1 MKNIL
6 RNSFKKITL
15 PIVLFFGICGFSS
28 NLFSQSYYNMAAGN
42 YTETFT
48 GWTNWAVNWNG
59 LPINAT
65 GTIPSAT
72 RITAASTNMITV
84 QTSSSGGV
92 QTTNTATNIQFLST
106 GSSGTNNTTSTAGDL
121 NLNFSGRN
129 VGNIS
134 FDLAQVSN
142 STGDR
147 MGTLLI
153 YISPDGT
160 TWTTLTGTGL
170 PYTVT
175 NNVAG
180 SASISL
186 PLPAGLNNAA
196 TAKIRFY
203 YYNGPN
209 AVSNNITG
217 SRPKISLDNL
227 LVTSTSAGLV
237 LPVISS
243 FTPTSG
249 LPGSSITI
257 TGTDF
262 TGATAVK
269 FNNVAASVF
278 SVDSATQITATVPTG
293 ASTGTISVTTPNG
306 TGTSLGTFTIP
317 ALTLSAPSSINE
329 GVSGSTGTIS
339 IPTALGAPLVVT
351 IGSSTVADLAVSAD
365 GVTYSASA
373 SVTIPAGSTTS
384 PVFYLQAPLDDVV
397 DADSSV
403 TLTASA
409 TGYVSKTAVVVV
421 KNIDLASADLTGS
434 GYTET
439 FSAMGATNG
448 PLPLGWSDSGPITTF
463 SSQTWG
469 SASAS
474 AGVLTASGILG
485 YQHTSSTGTNN
496 LVLTLKNS
504 TGSAITALTINFKG
518 RAARLTET
526 RSPVFSVVVAGQ
538 TNPGLAYS
546 TSYGD
551 NYQMSGGT
559 TGLNIANGQ
568 KFTISWASDRG
579 AGGGASQQI
588 GLSDVQV
595 STGFTPT
602 APSLGGVIVDPAYI
616 ADTSASLSGS
626 VTSDGGSVVTS
637 SGFVYCLTSQSSTPT
652 IGGTGV
658 VQKVF
663 ATPGIGTLYD
673 EASPLLPSSSF
684 TVRAYAINSIG
695 TNYSAP
701 ASFTTMAPNPEF
713 TSGYTQNFNGFESMT
728 TIPAGWKCLSTGGA
742 NSYIASWPSASSSA
756 GFYGETNRPGV
767 LGFTHTTTSSNNINT
782 LTLVNRSGGTLTNL
796 YVSYMG
802 EVTQTNNERCPAWV
816 VNSTDVN
823 GTTEVTGLAYSTLGG
838 TNATKT
844 AQITG
849 LSVSNG
855 ATYSL
860 SWTSDRGLVQTNGS
874 SRRIG
879 IGFVQ
884 IATNAAGIVS
894 NAPVVSSPATLSATV
909 GVPVSYQI
917 AASESPTGFWAQNI
931 PSGLTLNASNGVISG
946 TLLSTNANASTMV
959 VTAYNAAGVGN
970 QNVALTVVASVKT
983 TPTLTLA
990 PSASAITVGQAL
1002 SASTL
1007 TGGSASVA
1015 GAFAWTTPSTVP
1027 AVGTVSYGVT
1037 FTPTDTV
1044 SYNTFTTT
1052 VSVTVNKITSTI
1064 SVAPTAS
1071 AITEGQAL
1079 SASVLSGG
1087 TGSVAGA
1094 FAWTAPSTVPLVGTA
1109 SYGVTFTP
1117 TDAVNYSTAA
1127 TTVSLTVNP
1136 AGTTYSGWLGQA
1148 GASDAAFL
1156 DYVFGAVTPG
1166 TLDPSLKPT
1175 VAVTDG
1181 KLVLTFFV
1189 REETVGLTVT
1199 PKASADLAAGPS
1211 GWSTT
1216 GVQDVAEVGTTTVN
1230 GVKVRKHTASVAA
1243 SGVKNF
1249 LMIQAVQQ

>member
-15 PIVLFFGICGFSS
+15 PIFLFFGICGFSS
-28 NLFSQSYYNMAAGN
+28 TLFSQSYYNMAAGD
-42 YTETFT
+42 YSQSFT

-59 LPINAT
+59 LPTNAT

-72 RITAASTNMITV
+72 RITTVSTNMLTNMP
-84 QTSSSGGV
+84 TSSGGV

-106 GSSGTNNTTSTAGDL
+106 GSTANTTSTAGDL

-129 VGNIS
+129 AGNIS
-134 FDLAQVSN
+134 FDLAQVNN

-147 MGTLLI
+147 IGTLLV
-153 YISPDGT
+153 YTSPDGT
-160 TWTTLTGTGL
+160 TWTTLSGTGL

-186 PLPAGLNNAA
+186 PLPASLNNAA

-203 YYNGPN
+203 YYNGPT
-209 AVSNNITG
+209 AGVTG

-237 LPVISS
+237 LPVINS

-249 LPGSSITI
+249 LPGDLITI

-293 ASTGTISVTTPNG
+293 ATTGTISVTTPNG

-317 ALTLSAPSSINE
+317 ALTLSAPSSMNE

-339 IPTALGAPLVVT
+339 IPTVLGEPLVVT
-351 IGSSTVADLAVSAD
+351 VGSSNVADLAVSAD

-397 DADSSV
+397 DLDSSV

-409 TGYVSKTAVVVV
+409 TGYVSKTAMVVV
-421 KNIDLASADLTGS
+421 KNIDLPSADLTGS

-439 FSAMGATNG
+439 FSAMGAVNG
-448 PLPLGWSDSGPITTF
+448 PLPLGWSVSGPVTTF

-469 SASAS
+469 STSAS

-496 LVLTLKNS
+496 LILTLKNN

-518 RAARLTET
+518 RAARLSDT
-526 RSPVFSVVVAGQ
+526 RPPVFSVVVAGQ
-538 TNPGLAYS
+538 ANPGLAYS
-546 TSYGD
+546 TSYED

-579 AGGGASQQI
+579 GTSGSSRQI

-602 APSLGGVIVDPAYI
+602 APSLGGVIVDPTYI
-616 ADTSASLSGS
+616 VDTSASLLGN
-626 VTSDGGSVVTS
+626 VTSDGGSPVTE

-652 IGGTGV
+652 IGGDGV
-658 VQKVF
+658 VKNVF
-663 ATPGIGTLYD
+663 ATPGIGILFG
-673 EASPLLPSSSF
+673 EASPLLPSNSY

-713 TSGYTQNFNGFESMT
+713 TSGYTQNFNGFQSMT
-728 TIPAGWKCLSTGGA
+728 TLPAGWKCISTGGA
-742 NSYIASWPSASSSA
+742 NSYIGSWTSGSASA

-767 LGFTHTTTSSNNINT
+767 LGFTHTSTSSNNINT

-796 YVSYMG
+796 YVSYLG
-802 EVTQTNNERCPAWV
+802 QVTQTNNERCPSWV
-816 VNSTDVN
+816 VTSDDGN
-823 GTTEVTGLAYSTLGG
+823 GPTEVTGLGYSTLGG

-849 LSVSNG
+849 LSILNG
-855 ATYSL
+855 STYSL

-884 IATNAAGIVS
+884 IATTAAAIVS
-894 NAPVVSSPATLSATV
+894 NAPVLSSPTTLSATV

-917 AASESPTGFWAQNI
+917 TASESPTGYWAQNI
-931 PSGLTLNASNGVISG
+931 PSGLTLDPSSGVISG

-959 VTAYNAAGVGN
+959 VTAYNAAGDGN
-970 QNVALTVVASVKT
+970 QNVAITVVDT
-983 TPTLTLA
+983 TSPVITLIGANPLLIANGATFTDPGA
-990 PSASAITVGQAL
+990 TVTDNVDPVRTIQG
-1002 SASTL
+1002 T
-1007 TGGSASVA
+1007 
-1015 GAFAWTTPSTVP
+1015 
-1027 AVGTVSYGVT
+1027 GTVNTAVQGDYTVT
-1037 FTPTDTV
+1037 
-1044 SYNTFTTT
+1044 YN
-1052 VSVTVNKITSTI
+1052 
-1064 SVAPTAS
+1064 A
-1071 AITEGQAL
+1071 
-1079 SASVLSGG
+1079 
-1087 TGSVAGA
+1087 
-1094 FAWTAPSTVPLVGTA
+1094 
-1109 SYGVTFTP
+1109 
-1117 TDAVNYSTAA
+1117 TDAAGNVAIA
-1127 TTVSLTVNP
+1127 VLRTVRVDAPL
-1136 AGTTYSGWLGQA
+1136 GTTYSGWLNGA

-1175 VAVTDG
+1175 VAVTG
-1181 KLVLTFFV
+1181 GNLVLTYYV
-1189 REETVGLTVT
+1189 RQGTAGLTVT
-1199 PKASADLAAGPS
+1199 PKTSADLGAVSS
-1211 GWSTT
+1211 GWVTD
-1216 GVQDVAEVGTTTVN
+1216 GVTDIAVGTPITVN
-1230 GVKVRKHTASVAA
+1230 SVSVQQRSASVPV
-1243 SGVKNF
+1243 SGAKKF
-1249 LMIQAVQQ
+1249 LRVEAVQQ

>member
-42 YTETFT
+42 YSESFT

-59 LPINAT
+59 LAVNTT

-72 RITAASTNMITV
+72 RITAVSTNMLTNMP
-84 QTSSSGGV
+84 TSSGGV
-92 QTTNTATNIQFLST
+92 QTANTATNIQFLST
-106 GSSGTNNTTSTAGDL
+106 GSSGNTSSTGGDL

-134 FDLAQVSN
+134 FDLAQVNN

-147 MGTLLI
+147 IGTLLV
-153 YISPDGT
+153 YTSPDGT
-160 TWTTLTGTGL
+160 TWTTLAGTGL

-186 PLPAGLNNAA
+186 LLPASLNNAA

-203 YYNGPN
+203 YYNGP
-209 AVSNNITG
+209 SNGTVG
-217 SRPKISLDNL
+217 SRPKVSLDNL
-227 LVTSTSAGLV
+227 LVTSTSAGLI
-237 LPVISS
+237 LPVINS
-243 FTPTSG
+243 FSPTSG
-249 LPGSSITI
+249 LPGDSITI

-278 SVDSATQITATVPTG
+278 SVDSATQISATVPTG

-384 PVFYLQAPLDDVV
+384 PVFHLQAPLDDVV

-439 FSAMGATNG
+439 FSAMGAVNG
-448 PLPLGWSDSGPITTF
+448 PLPLGWSDSGPVTAF

-485 YQHTSSTGTNN
+485 YQHTGSTGTNN
-496 LVLTLKNS
+496 LVLTLRNS

-518 RAARLTET
+518 RAARLTEAGVT

-559 TGLNIANGQ
+559 TGLNIATGQ

-579 AGGGASQQI
+579 AGGGSSQQI

-602 APSLGGVIVDPAYI
+602 APSLGGVTVDPAYI
-616 ADTSASLSGS
+616 ADTSASLLGN
-626 VTSDGGSVVTS
+626 VTSDGGETVTE

-673 EASPLLPSSSF
+673 EASPLLPSTSF

-701 ASFTTMAPNPEF
+701 TSFTTMAPNPEF
-713 TSGYTQNFNGFESMT
+713 TSGYTQNFNGFQSMT
-728 TIPAGWKCLSTGGA
+728 TIPDGWKCYSTGGA
-742 NSYIASWPSASSSA
+742 NSYIGSWTSGSSSA

-816 VNSTDVN
+816 VNSTDAN
-823 GTTEVTGLAYSTLGG
+823 GATEVTALAYSTLGG

-849 LSVSNG
+849 LSISNG

-860 SWTSDRGLVQTNGS
+860 SWTSDRGLGTNS

-884 IATNAAGIVS
+884 IATTAAAIVS

-931 PSGLTLNASNGVISG
+931 PSGLTLNASNGLISG

-983 TPTLTLA
+983 TPTLTVA

-1002 SASTL
+1002 SASIL

-1015 GAFAWTTPSTVP
+1015 GAFAWTTPSEVP
-1027 AVGTVSYGVT
+1027 ALGTASYGVT

-1044 SYNTFTTT
+1044 NYNTFTTT
-1052 VSVTVNKITSTI
+1052 VSVAVNKITSTI
-1064 SVAPTAS
+1064 SVAPSAS

-1094 FAWTAPSTVPLVGTA
+1094 FAWTTPSTVPGVGTP

-1117 TDAVNYSTAA
+1117 TDTANYSTAV
-1127 TTVSLTVNP
+1127 TTVSLTVNS
-1136 AGTTYSGWLGQA
+1136 AGTTYSGWLGA
-1148 GASDAAFL
+1148 ASPSDAAFL
-1156 DYVFGAVTPG
+1156 DYVFGAATPG

-1175 VAVTDG
+1175 VAVTGG
-1181 KLVLTFFV
+1181 KLVLTYYV
-1189 REETVGLTVT
+1189 RQVTVGLTVT
-1199 PKASADLAAGPS
+1199 PKASANLALGSA
-1211 GWSTT
+1211 GWSTA
-1216 GVQDVAEVGTTTVN
+1216 GVDDTADVSPITVN
-1230 GVKVRKHTASVAA
+1230 GVSVQRHAASVPV
-1243 SGVKNF
+1243 SGLSKF
-1249 LMIQAVQQ
+1249 LRIEAVQQ

>member
-28 NLFSQSYYNMAAGN
+28 NLFSQTYYNMASGN
-42 YTETFT
+42 YSESFT

-59 LPINAT
+59 LPTNAT

-72 RITAASTNMITV
+72 RITTVSTNMLTNMP
-84 QTSSSGGV
+84 TTSGGV

-106 GSSGTNNTTSTAGDL
+106 GSTDNTSSTAGDL

-134 FDLAQVSN
+134 FDLAQVNN
-142 STGDR
+142 STGNR
-147 MGTLLI
+147 LGTLLV
-153 YISPDGT
+153 YTSPDGT

-180 SASISL
+180 SASINL
-186 PLPAGLNNAA
+186 LLPANLNNAA

-203 YYNGPN
+203 YYNGP
-209 AVSNNITG
+209 APTVAAAG

-237 LPVISS
+237 LPVINS

-249 LPGSSITI
+249 LPGGSITI

-269 FNNVAASVF
+269 FNGVAASVF

-339 IPTALGAPLVVT
+339 IPTVLGAPLVVT

-373 SVTIPAGSTTS
+373 SVTIPAVRTTS
-384 PVFYLQAPLDDVV
+384 PSFYLQAPLDDVV

-409 TGYVSKTAVVVV
+409 TGYVSKTAVVAV

-439 FSAMGATNG
+439 FSAMGAVNG

-469 SASAS
+469 SVSAS

-485 YQHTSSTGTNN
+485 YQHTASTGVNN

-526 RSPVFSVVVAGQ
+526 RPPVFSVVVAGQ
-538 TNPGLAYS
+538 ANPGLAYS

-551 NYQMSGGT
+551 NYQVSGGT

-568 KFTISWASDRG
+568 KFTISWASERG
-579 AGGGASQQI
+579 GTTGASQQI

-595 STGFTPT
+595 SSGFTST
-602 APSLGGVIVDPAYI
+602 APSLGGVTVDPATI
-616 ADTSASLSGS
+616 ADTSAGFLGN
-626 VTSDGGSVVTS
+626 VTSDGGSTVTE

-652 IGGTGV
+652 IDGAGV
-658 VQKVF
+658 VKNVF
-663 ATPGIGTLYD
+663 PTPGIGILSVD
-673 EASPLLPSSSF
+673 VFSLLPSNSY

-695 TNYSAP
+695 TSYSAP

-713 TSGYTQNFNGFESMT
+713 TSGYTQNFNGFDSMT

-742 NSYIASWPSASSSA
+742 NSYIASWPSTSSSA

-767 LGFTHTTTSSNNINT
+767 LGFTHTSASGNNINT

-802 EVTQTNNERCPAWV
+802 EVTQTNNERCPSWV
-816 VNSTDVN
+816 VNSTDAN
-823 GTTEVTGLAYSTLGG
+823 GTTEVTALAYSTLGG

-849 LSVSNG
+849 LSVLNG
-855 ATYSL
+855 ATYTL

-884 IATNAAGIVS
+884 IATTAAGIVS
-894 NAPVVSSPATLSATV
+894 TAPVVSSPATLSATV

-917 AASESPTGFWAQNI
+917 AASQSPTGFWAQNI
-931 PSGLTLNASNGVISG
+931 PSGLTLNPISGVISG

-959 VTAYNAAGVGN
+959 VTAYNAAGVGD
-970 QNVALTVVASVKT
+970 QNVTLTVVASVKT
-983 TPTLTLA
+983 TPTLTVA
-990 PSASAITVGQAL
+990 PSASAITLGQAL
-1002 SASTL
+1002 SDSTL

-1027 AVGTVSYGVT
+1027 AVGTASYEVT
-1037 FTPTDTV
+1037 FSPSDTV
-1044 SYNTFTTT
+1044 NYNTFT
-1052 VSVTVNKITSTI
+1052 
-1064 SVAPTAS
+1064 
-1071 AITEGQAL
+1071 
-1079 SASVLSGG
+1079 
-1087 TGSVAGA
+1087 
-1094 FAWTAPSTVPLVGTA
+1094 
-1109 SYGVTFTP
+1109 
-1117 TDAVNYSTAA
+1117 

-1136 AGTTYSGWLGQA
+1136 AGSTFA
-1148 GASDAAFL
+1148 GA
-1156 DYVFGAVTPG
+1156 YPG
-1166 TLDPSLKPT
+1166 KI
-1175 VAVTDG
+1175 VTDVAPNG
-1181 KLVLTFFV
+1181 LSYLANYGFGGSEGIAPTLPVIDSSDPTKLKLIVVFRTDDSSISLGGQTSTDLT
-1189 REETVGLTVT
+1189 
-1199 PKASADLAAGPS
+1199 LAGS
-1211 GWSTT
+1211 WSTT
-1216 GVQDVAEVGTTTVN
+1216 GVSIVPSTDASPVPANTAR
-1230 GVKVRKHTASVAA
+1230 KVISVDR
-1243 SGVKNF
+1243 SGSKRF
-1249 LMIQAVQQ
+1249 LRATITK